1 MSSRRSRPPTAHPTP
16 ALAAEVGATG
26 TGAAT
31 PAGEPTGRR
40 VWRNAERFAILG
52 IFVILIGATL
62 IYTRAVAVPVV
73 AAILVGTMVGFLVER
88 LAAHKVPPFA
98 SAFLIVGGLL
108 MLIYGAAVAFSAPLS
123 SWIDRAPEIV
133 GLLRDRFAALREPI
147 SALKSVQDSL
157 SSIMGT
163 GSGAI
168 AVDVGRTSLL
178 ESVIAVA
185 TPALSQFFLFLGTL
199 LFFVAGRAQL
209 KRRLVVA
216 FMTREARLTMLRI
229 QRDIENQLARYLATV
244 TIINVALG
252 VVTAAAL
259 WALGVPNAALWGLL
273 ACILNYLPFVGP
285 ILMAVVLLG
294 VGVIT
299 FQTLLWSLSP
309 ALVFL
314 VLHAAEGQI
323 ITPSIIG
330 RRLTLNPFIV
340 FLSLAFWAWVWG
352 PAGAFMA
359 IPLLVVGIVVADH
372 LFPRDEIELPG

>member
-1 MSSRRSRPPTAHPTP
+1 MTP
-16 ALAAEVGATG
+16 
-26 TGAAT
+26 
-31 PAGEPTGRR
+31 PAGDPQEPAGRR

-98 SAFLIVGGLL
+98 SAFLIVGALL
-108 MLIYGAAVAFSAPLS
+108 LLIYGAALAFSAPLS
-123 SWIDRAPEIV
+123 SWIDRAPEII

-147 SALKSVQDSL
+147 NALKSVQDSL
-157 SSIMGT
+157 GSIMGT
-163 GSGAI
+163 ASGAI
-168 AVDVGRTSLL
+168 AVDVGRSSML

-229 QRDIENQLARYLATV
+229 QRDIEHQLARYLATV

-285 ILMAVVLLG
+285 ILMAAVLLG

-323 ITPSIIG
+323 ITPSIVG
-330 RRLTLNPFIV
+330 RRLTLNPFVV

-359 IPLLVVGIVVADH
+359 IPLLVIGIVVTDH